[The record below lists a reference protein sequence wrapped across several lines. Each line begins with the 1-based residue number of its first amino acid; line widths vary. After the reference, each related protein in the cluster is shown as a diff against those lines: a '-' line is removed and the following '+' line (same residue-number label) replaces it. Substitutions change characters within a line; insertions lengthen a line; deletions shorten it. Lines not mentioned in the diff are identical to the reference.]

1 MTAAAH
7 PTPSAAPAPRP
18 IDIALLASVFVVA
31 ACGLLYELAAGALA
45 SYVLG
50 DSVLQFSTIIGTYL
64 FAMGVGS
71 WLSRYF
77 ERQLPAH
84 FLRIELLVALV
95 GGALPATLFLAN
107 AYAPGAF
114 RVLLYGMVLLVG
126 TLVGLEIPLVMRIL
140 KRNAV
145 LTPFEYAPEVGRD
158 VAVAVLDEALTR
170 APGVKRIAL

>member
-1 MTAAAH
+1 MTPATVPAI
-7 PTPSAAPAPRP
+7 APGGARP

-84 FLRIELLVALV
+84 FLRIELLVALI
-95 GGALPATLFLAN
+95 GGLLPATLFLAN
-107 AYAPGAF
+107 AYAPGA
-114 RVLLYGMVLLVG
+114 MAG
-126 TLVGLEIPLVMRIL
+126 TVAGVM
-140 KRNAV
+140 
-145 LTPFEYAPEVGRD
+145 PAPYR
-158 VAVAVLDEALTR
+158 AA
-170 APGVKRIAL
+170 APGSCRLAAGSANQTRLCLRWPAPTAHRPGSFPFHTGR